1 MPLPP
6 APLRKLSKSSKE
18 MLHKGVM
25 CLLIGLAVL
34 IAPRFM
40 ASQSFA
46 SIVSQSALV
55 GWFAVILG
63 AALVGRSLWRR

>member
-6 APLRKLSKSSKE
+6 APLRKLSQSSKE

-40 ASQSFA
+40 ASPSFA
-46 SIVSQSALV
+46 GIVAQSALV
-55 GWFAVILG
+55 GWFALILG
-63 AALVGRSLWRR
+63 AALIGRGLWRR